1 MREQIQKEAVEAA
14 LKNNCGTLAIPVRSG
29 KTKIGLE
36 IAKNFKK
43 TLVSYP
49 NKSIRNSWESD
60 AKKFNYSLNNID
72 FTTHISF
79 NKHDLISYD
88 CIIIDEIDQFSENQ
102 WDEFIYIIGDNFNRL
117 YGLTGT
123 PPTKGIKKKFIDTYC
138 PVIYSKK
145 LDETVGILQKDYEII
160 VHLLNPSKEKNIPL
174 KSGKTWSEESKIN
187 FWENKYNKSRNFMDM
202 LKLIQSIQNS
212 KTKLEYCWKLANK
225 SKKCLIFLETK
236 EQCNNLGFHSYYS
249 GNKNSENNLE
259 LFQKNEITHLSCVKQ
274 LSAGI
279 TFNNLNEAILL
290 HCYASNNKAHQR
302 IARCLN
308 YSEGEKATLHIL
320 CLKNTRDEQWVKKG
334 LEEFNQNKITWKT
347 IN

>member
-212 KTKLEYCWKLANK
+212 PTKLNYLKQLSNK
-225 SKKCLIFLETK
+225 IDRCLIFVETTQ
-236 EQCNNLGFHSYYS
+236 QCDELGFISYHS
-249 GNKNSENNLE
+249 KNPESKINLE
-259 LFQKNEITHLSCVKQ
+259 SFERGFNNKLSCVKQ